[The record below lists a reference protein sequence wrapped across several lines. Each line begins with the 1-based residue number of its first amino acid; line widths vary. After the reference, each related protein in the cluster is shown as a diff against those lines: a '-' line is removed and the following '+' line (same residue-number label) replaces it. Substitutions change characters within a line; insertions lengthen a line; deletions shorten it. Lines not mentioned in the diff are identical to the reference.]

1 MAENYI
7 SRKDRIIASA
17 IEIIS
22 DSGISALT
30 TKNLA
35 AKENMSEALIYK
47 YFGSIDE
54 VLVEVVEFYFKYD
67 NMVRKS
73 SLSKEGGYIDK
84 LRYYLETYA
93 EYYDNY
99 YAIATFMLQY
109 EELLH
114 NIDTRERISSCITER
129 IKFIQDL
136 FQKAIDNN
144 EIKGNISASELA
156 NNVTGI
162 TMSHIL
168 VRRIEY
174 HSKSFKQEYM
184 ANLEKWFELLK
195 V

>member
-129 IKFIQDL
+129 IKFIEDL
-136 FQKAIDNN
+136 FQNAIDNN

>member
-93 EYYDNY
+93 EYYGILPILSHASHWQRYNMG
-99 YAIATFMLQY
+99 FRQEGWQY
-109 EELLH
+109 
-114 NIDTRERISSCITER
+114 
-129 IKFIQDL
+129 
-136 FQKAIDNN
+136 
-144 EIKGNISASELA
+144 
-156 NNVTGI
+156 TGVFGCR
-162 TMSHIL
+162 S
-168 VRRIEY
+168 
-174 HSKSFKQEYM
+174 
-184 ANLEKWFELLK
+184 
-195 V
+195 